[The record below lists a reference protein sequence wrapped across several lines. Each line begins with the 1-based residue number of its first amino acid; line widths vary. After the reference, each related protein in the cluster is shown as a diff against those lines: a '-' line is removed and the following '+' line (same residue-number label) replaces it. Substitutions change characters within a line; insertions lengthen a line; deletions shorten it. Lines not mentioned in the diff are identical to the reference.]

1 MSISENETE
10 KQVGAAI
17 AGLIILQLVML
28 GSLYAQIAP
37 HPPAII
43 PISGIGP
50 FLSVSLSAAAGALI
64 IGPLNGRWG
73 RILGLLAAVLAMV
86 SFGPQKYID
95 PQFPLVWPA
104 VVFGQL
110 CAGYIVFANIQTRT
124 R

>member
-1 MSISENETE
+1 MSMLNAQLT
-10 KQVGAAI
+10 KHTTAAL

-50 FLSVSLSAAAGALI
+50 FLSVSLSIAASALI
-64 IGPLNGRWG
+64 IGPLNGAAG
-73 RILGLLAAVLAMV
+73 RTLGLLAALLAMV
-86 SFGPQKYID
+86 SFGPQKYMD

-104 VVFGQL
+104 VIFGQL
-110 CAGYIVFANIQTRT
+110 CTLYIVFANVRT
-124 R
+124 LRP